1 MCACSVTSVVSNS
14 LQPYRLEPA
23 RLLCPWGFSSQEFWS
38 GLPLG
43 SPGHLPDPGIE
54 PVSLMTSALAGGI
67 FTTSTTWE
75 VLAPVYTS
83 LKWNWQQQLYVLANG
98 FDTIFKWW
106 IWKYFVNCK
115 SVSHKFKV
123 TLMQRTV
130 TIQQTHIL
138 MSVFSPETQ
147 LLHFYIYYTYTNILY
162 IF

>member
-23 RLLCPWGFSSQEFWS
+23 SLLCPWGFSSQEFWS
-38 GLPLG
+38 GLPEDLQ
-43 SPGHLPDPGIE
+43 
-54 PVSLMTSALAGGI
+54 GI
-67 FTTSTTWE
+67 FLTRDWTSFSYDFCTGRGDLYNEHHLE
-75 VLAPVYTS
+75 VLAPVSTS
-83 LKWNWQQQLYVLANG
+83 LKWNWQQQLYVVANG
-98 FDTIFKWW
+98 FYNIFKWW

-115 SVSHKFKV
+115 SVSHTFKV

-138 MSVFSPETQ
+138 TSVFSPEIQ